1 MKPMDTAT
9 YKRVGQNG
17 QISIGKDWAG
27 KLVRVIETEHAIE
40 ITPGDFIPESQRSF
54 WTKDAQDDLTTFNEF
69 QSKNPAKKTDLNA
82 LKKKLGVK
90 K

>member
-1 MKPMDTAT
+1 MDPMDTAT
-9 YKRVGQNG
+9 YKRVGANG

-27 KLVRVIETEHAIE
+27 KLVRVIEANNAIE
-40 ITPGDFIPESQRSF
+40 ITPGDFIPESQKKF
-54 WTKDAQDDLTTFNEF
+54 WTKDAQDELDTFNEY
-69 QSKNPAKKTDLNA
+69 QGKTSAKKTDLKA